1 MARKKNAETKR
12 PIEAYEHRDKQR
24 VNNPPVGLVT
34 PETDPDAGQKK
45 KRYAYDPHLD
55 PQLVWAG
62 KAERTSF
69 EVPTVSLHV
78 HERIDPRTIIEAVRK
93 RDGEDVSR
101 QLPLFEAERQAPLRH
116 AIEFYQHKHG
126 WTNRLIAGDSLLV
139 MNSLLEK
146 EGLAG
151 KVQMIYIDPPYGIK
165 YGSNFQ
171 PFVNK
176 RDVKDGK
183 DEDLTSE
190 PEQIRAFRDTWEL
203 GIHSYLTYLRDRLL
217 LAREL
222 LTESGSIFVQISDE
236 NVHHVRELMDEV
248 FGAGNFVRLITFAKT
263 GSMVSNELGRTS
275 DYLIWYARN
284 KKYLKYRQLYSEKL
298 PDAFYS
304 NVELP
309 DGTVRKI
316 TRAEMVDPSLL
327 PAGAKVFRLV
337 SLESSGPPGEDTPLQ
352 FEAEI
357 FRPNKNSHWKLTY
370 PDGMEALKRT
380 GRVTKDGSKLR
391 WKYYIDDYP
400 LKVLSEVWDDT
411 AGFNPEQ
418 RYVVETRTK
427 VVERCLLMATDPGDL
442 VFDPTCVRKGTRVWC
457 VRDGGSPPIV
467 PPHAGGHSLPVYG
480 EGWGGASRGRAGRG
494 EANQEGA
501 TLIAIE
507 SIQPGD
513 WVLGHDGQPHRV
525 VRVIRRP
532 YRGKMIGIRHEK
544 TDATLWLSADH
555 KVLAKRRPRSLG
567 GHNDWSG
574 IPRGLRGRSKTLRRE
589 MTPPE
594 RKLWTVLRNGQTGFT
609 FRRQHPIGRYIAD
622 FYSRDAQLVVEV
634 DGVLAHSSEEAL
646 AHDQARD
653 AYLRGL
659 GLEVLR
665 VPAREV
671 LSNLEGVYETIRRT
685 CHLQLSVEKAEWVE
699 AQDLAVGDW
708 VFFGPQRVAV
718 RIAEIYTQE
727 TEEDLY
733 DLEVEDAHSFITE
746 LCVVHNCGS
755 GTTAYVA
762 EQWGRRW
769 ITCDTSRVAITIARQ
784 RLMTAVFDYYELAH
798 PQEGVG
804 SGFKYKT
811 VPHVTL
817 KSIANNPEID
827 GIYARLHPEVEAA
840 LAELNAAL
848 KLSSSN
854 RRGAGGEGY
863 PRFKVTTGGRAGH
876 FVDFAAP
883 DTATFTMPA
892 GQVVRVNE
900 LVEWEVPFEFPADWP
915 EKARDPFERFH
926 QARRALQR
934 EIDAAIARHAPQET
948 LYDQP
953 FVDKKK
959 VRVTGPFTVEAV
971 PAPVVKSVDEI
982 LEAKPQ
988 PADMSI
994 ARSGETLRQAEW
1006 RDELLRTGIRG
1017 KNGQYIRFARLEPL
1031 PGCRWLHAE
1040 GETRPSDEGAGTVR
1054 ETGPAYDPMRVV
1066 VSFGPEYGPLEQ
1078 RQVEYAWQEAR
1089 RLVPRPKLLIFA
1101 AFQFDPEAAKDIDE
1115 MKPELAGMQFL
1126 KVQMNADLLTDDLKK
1141 KRASNESF
1149 WLIGQPDVEVQRIT
1163 SGPDEGKLRVVVHG
1177 FDYYNTKTGNIESGG
1192 ADKIAVW
1199 LLDTDYD
1206 GRSLYPRQVFFPMAG
1221 EDGGWAK
1228 LAKNLKAEIDEE
1240 LIEAYRGTVSLPF
1253 APGEHKRIA
1262 VKIVDDRGIESL
1274 KVIEV

>member
-1 MARKKNAETKR
+1 MTRKKHTETKR

-62 KAERTSF
+62 KAEHTSF

-93 RDGEDVSR
+93 RDGEDVST

-176 RDVKDGK
+176 RDVKDGR

-248 FGAGNFVRLITFAKT
+248 FGAENFCNVVSFVKT
-263 GSMVSNELGRTS
+263 GGKGGELLDTVN
-275 DYLIWYARN
+275 DFLVWYARD
-284 KKYLKYRQLYSEKL
+284 KDKIKFRQLYFPKVFGGEKT
-298 PDAFYS
+298 ASYVWIES
-304 NVELP
+304 P
-309 DGTVRKI
+309 DGKERRRLTAVEQEEQQLPKGWRLFSAQNLTSQSGGDTSRFPVKFEGRVFVPTKNFWKTNAEGMENLIKANRLIVAGNSLNYVRYQ
-316 TRAEMVDPSLL
+316 DDF
-327 PAGAKVFRLV
+327 PAIPINNIWTDTAIAGFSGEEKVFV
-337 SLESSGPPGEDTPLQ
+337 VQ
-352 FEAEI
+352 
-357 FRPNKNSHWKLTY
+357 
-370 PDGMEALKRT
+370 
-380 GRVTKDGSKLR
+380 
-391 WKYYIDDYP
+391 
-400 LKVLSEVWDDT
+400 T
-411 AGFNPEQ
+411 AK
-418 RYVVETRTK
+418 K
-427 VVERCLLMATDPGDL
+427 VVQRCLLMTTDPGDL
-442 VFDPTCVRKGTRVWC
+442 VFDPT
-457 VRDGGSPPIV
+457 
-467 PPHAGGHSLPVYG
+467 
-480 EGWGGASRGRAGRG
+480 
-494 EANQEGA
+494 
-501 TLIAIE
+501 
-507 SIQPGD
+507 
-513 WVLGHDGQPHRV
+513 
-525 VRVIRRP
+525 
-532 YRGKMIGIRHEK
+532 
-544 TDATLWLSADH
+544 
-555 KVLAKRRPRSLG
+555 
-567 GHNDWSG
+567 
-574 IPRGLRGRSKTLRRE
+574 
-589 MTPPE
+589 
-594 RKLWTVLRNGQTGFT
+594 
-609 FRRQHPIGRYIAD
+609 
-622 FYSRDAQLVVEV
+622 
-634 DGVLAHSSEEAL
+634 
-646 AHDQARD
+646 
-653 AYLRGL
+653 
-659 GLEVLR
+659 
-665 VPAREV
+665 
-671 LSNLEGVYETIRRT
+671 
-685 CHLQLSVEKAEWVE
+685 
-699 AQDLAVGDW
+699 
-708 VFFGPQRVAV
+708 
-718 RIAEIYTQE
+718 
-727 TEEDLY
+727 
-733 DLEVEDAHSFITE
+733 
-746 LCVVHNCGS
+746 CGS

-769 ITCDTSRVAITIARQ
+769 ITCDTSRVALTLARQ

-798 PQEGVG
+798 PEEGVG

-827 GIYARLHPEVEAA
+827 GIYAQLHPAVEEA
-840 LAELNAAL
+840 LADLNAAL
-848 KLSSSN
+848 K
-854 RRGAGGEGY
+854 GQ
-863 PRFKVTTGGRAGH
+863 PVKFQVTQGGRSGH
-876 FVDFAAP
+876 YVDFAAP
-883 DTATFTMPA
+883 DAETFTMPA
-892 GQVVRVNE
+892 GQVVKVNE

-915 EKARDPFERFH
+915 EAARAPFDRFH
-926 QARRALQR
+926 QARRALQTA
-934 EIDAAIARHAPQET
+934 IDAAIARHAPQET

-953 FVDKKK
+953 FVDRRK
-959 VRVTGPFTVEAV
+959 VRVSGPFTVEAV
-971 PAPVVKSVDEI
+971 PAPAVKSVDE
-982 LEAKPQ
+982 LL
-988 PADMSI
+988 ADVGATGQSPLQADTSI

-1006 RDELLRTGIRG
+1006 RDELLRTGVRG

-1066 VSFGPEYGPLEQ
+1066 VSFGPEHAPLEQ
-1078 RQVEYAWQEAR
+1078 RQVERAWEEAGM
-1089 RLVPRPKLLIFA
+1089 LVPRPKLLIFA

-1126 KVQMNADLLTDDLKK
+1126 KVQMNADLLTADLKK

-1163 SGPDEGKLRVVVHG
+1163 SGPDKGKLRVVVHG
-1177 FDYYNTKTGNIESGG
+1177 FDYYNTKTGGIESGG

-1221 EDGGWAK
+1221 ENEGWAK
-1228 LAKNLKAEIDEE
+1228 LARNLKAEIDEA

-1253 APGEHKRIA
+1253 EPGEHKRIA

-1274 KVIEV
+1274 KVMSLG